1 MKKLQIIFTV
11 ISVALLLL
19 ISRSDSYAFGQ
30 ASGSS
35 ATLNPTISQKPYDN
49 RVEILESFLESYD
62 SPLVPFAR
70 DFVESADRY
79 NLDWRLVAS
88 IAGLESTFGKHIP
101 YNSYNGWGWGV
112 YGNNVIR
119 FKSWPEGIETI
130 SKGLR
135 ENYLKDKP
143 ESDPYFIGPTY
154 AASPTWAQRVT
165 FFMNKMDQYRLRNGK
180 STLALAL

>member
-88 IAGLESTFGKHIP
+88 IAGLESTFGKHVP
-101 YNSYNGWGWGV
+101 ASSYNGWGWGI
-112 YGNNVIR
+112 YGNNVTR
-119 FKSWPEGIETI
+119 FNS
-130 SKGLR
+130 
-135 ENYLKDKP
+135 
-143 ESDPYFIGPTY
+143 
-154 AASPTWAQRVT
+154 
-165 FFMNKMDQYRLRNGK
+165 
-180 STLALAL
+180 

>member
-1 MKKLQIIFTV
+1 MKKFQAIVSFVLV
-11 ISVALLLL
+11 ILMLSKV
-19 ISRSDSYAFGQ
+19 SGDSYAFEQ

-35 ATLNPTISQKPYDN
+35 ATLNPTITQKPVDN
-49 RVEILESFLESYD
+49 RTEILEGFLESYG
-62 SPLVPFAR
+62 SPLAPYAA
-70 DFVESADRY
+70 DFVESADKY
-79 NLDWRLVAS
+79 SLDWRLVAS
-88 IAGLESTFGKHIP
+88 IAGLESTFGKNIP

-119 FKSWPEGIETI
+119 FASWSEGIETI

-135 ENYLKDKP
+135 QNYLGENPD
-143 ESDPYFIGPTY
+143 SNPYLIGHRY

-165 FFMNKMDQYRLRNGK
+165 FFMNRIEAYRLRNGK

>member
-1 MKKLQIIFTV
+1 MNKLRLVITV
-11 ISVALLLL
+11 ISIALLLL
-19 ISRSDSYAFGQ
+19 IARGEGYAYEQ

-35 ATLNPTISQKPYDN
+35 AALNSVILQKPEDN
-49 RVEILESFLESYD
+49 RTMVLEKFLQTYD
-62 SPLVPFAR
+62 SPLAPFAR

-88 IAGLESTFGKHIP
+88 IAGIESTFGKHIP
-101 YNSYNGWGWGV
+101 YNSKNAWGWGV
-112 YGNNVIR
+112 YGDNVIR
-119 FKSWPEGIETI
+119 FNSWSEGIETI

-135 ENYLKDKP
+135 VRYLKERQ

-154 AASPTWAQRVT
+154 AASPTWALRVS
-165 FFMNKMDQYRLRNGK
+165 FFMNKIAEYELKNGK